1 MKTFKYTAR
10 SAQGSVSEGVIE
22 APTQS
27 EAVQQLRSDG
37 LIITKLDEVTG
48 ARDIDLRLGGRRTK
62 DTAISIMCKQ
72 LATIVDAGIPIVR
85 ALELVSHQADDKTLK
100 KILQD
105 VSDDVSAGYGLA
117 ESFEKYGPGLPNTFI
132 ETVRAGETSGN
143 LGLVFNRM
151 ATYFEKSSKTKS
163 KVKSAMIYPA
173 FVLGIAVVVVVVI
186 MIFAVPTFT
195 STFESMDIEMPLPTV
210 IMIGTSNF
218 MVNYWWV
225 ILLVIALLFVG
236 IKLLKR
242 YNEPFALAWSKIGI
256 KLPVIGRIN
265 RMSACSQYAS
275 SMALM
280 LEAGIPIVNGVA
292 VAAQTMSNRYLSSKL
307 LSVQPDLEAGRP
319 LSELIAKTG
328 AFPELVSELTAVGE
342 QAGNM
347 EGTLTVLADYYD
359 NEVANSTARA
369 LGIMEPLLIVVLAV
383 IVGGILLAV
392 YLPMFSLYGGMG

>member
-1 MKTFKYTAR
+1 MKTFKYTVR
-10 SAQGSVSEGVIE
+10 SAQGNVSEGVIE

-27 EAVQQLRSDG
+27 EAVQQLRADG
-37 LIITKLDEVTG
+37 LIVAKLEEVTG
-48 ARDIDLRLGGRRTK
+48 AHDIDLRLGGRRAK
-62 DTAISIMCKQ
+62 DSTISIMCKQ

-85 ALELVSHQADDKTLK
+85 ALALVSHQTEDKTLK
-100 KILQD
+100 EILQN

-151 ATYFEKSSKTKS
+151 AEYFDKASKTKS

-173 FVLGIAVVVVVVI
+173 FVLGIAVVVVIVI
-186 MIFAVPTFT
+186 MVFAVPTFT
-195 STFESMDIEMPLPTV
+195 STFDSMNIEMPLPTV
-210 IMIGTSNF
+210 IMINTSNF
-218 MVNYWWV
+218 MVHYWWL
-225 ILLVIALLFVG
+225 ILLIIAIVFIGV
-236 IKLLKR
+236 KLLKR
-242 YNEPFALAWSKIGI
+242 YNEPFALKWSEIGTKI
-256 KLPVIGRIN
+256 PVIGRIN

-280 LEAGIPIVNGVA
+280 LEAGIPIVNAVS
-292 VAAQTMSNRYLSSKL
+292 VAAQTMSNYYLSHKL
-307 LSVQPDLEAGRP
+307 LEVQTDLEAGRP

-342 QAGNM
+342 QSGNM
-347 EGTLTVLADYYD
+347 ESTLTVLSDYYD

-369 LGIMEPLLIVVLAV
+369 LGIMEPLMIVFLAL

-392 YLPMFSLYGGMG
+392 YLPMFSLYEGM